1 MKKIMISQRMKDVS
15 DDVVRENREKL
26 INYVKR
32 DLFSR
37 EEVEI
42 VDSYF
47 EEYPPNDTKN
57 KPVWYLGKSIQKLSE
72 ADVLVVEEGAEY
84 AKGCKIE
91 ILIAESYGIDVHYV
105 HNTK

>member
-26 INYVKR
+26 INYVKK

-47 EEYPPNDTKN
+47 EEYPPNYTKN
-57 KPVWYLGKSIQKLSE
+57 KPV
-72 ADVLVVEEGAEY
+72 
-84 AKGCKIE
+84 
-91 ILIAESYGIDVHYV
+91 
-105 HNTK
+105 